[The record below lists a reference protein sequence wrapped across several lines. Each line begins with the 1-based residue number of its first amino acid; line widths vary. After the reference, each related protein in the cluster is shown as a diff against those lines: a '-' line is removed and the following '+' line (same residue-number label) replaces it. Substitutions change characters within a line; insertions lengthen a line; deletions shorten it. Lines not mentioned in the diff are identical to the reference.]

1 MSGKS
6 GRAAKAGETV
16 LVVEDEVL
24 LRLASPLICATA
36 ATK

>member
-16 LVVEDEVL
+16 LVIEGEVL
-24 LRLASPLICATA
+24 LRLTIAAYLRTA
-36 ATK
+36 ATR